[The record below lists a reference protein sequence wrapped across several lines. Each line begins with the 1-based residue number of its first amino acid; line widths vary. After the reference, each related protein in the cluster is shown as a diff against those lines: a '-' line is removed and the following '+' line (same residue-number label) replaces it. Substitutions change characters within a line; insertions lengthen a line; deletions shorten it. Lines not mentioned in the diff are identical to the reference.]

1 MATFKLLVYDD
12 TYEYP
17 LWVNYLGIAGLAGS
31 VVVALPIGAVVR
43 LLSTG
48 GSLKKVNITP
58 TNSIGNAK
66 NIMRT

>member
-17 LWVNYLGIAGLAGS
+17 LWVNYFGIAGLAGS

-43 LLSTG
+43 LLSTS
-48 GSLKKVNITP
+48 GSLKKVNITS
-58 TNSIGNAK
+58 TNSSENAK
-66 NIMRT
+66 NMMIT

>member
-31 VVVALPIGAVVR
+31 VVVALPIVAVVR

-48 GSLKKVNITP
+48 GSLTKVNITP
-58 TNSIGNAK
+58 TSSIENAK
-66 NIMRT
+66 NMIT